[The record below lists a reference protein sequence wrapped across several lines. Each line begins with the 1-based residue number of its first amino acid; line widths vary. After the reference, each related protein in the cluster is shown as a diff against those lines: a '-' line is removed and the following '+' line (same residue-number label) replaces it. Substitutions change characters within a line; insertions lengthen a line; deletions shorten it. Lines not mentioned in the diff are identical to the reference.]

1 MARIQSDTLKK
12 LVRRAL
18 HTRSEEIGCET
29 CFDSLDRFV
38 ELELDGKDPA
48 EAFPLIRYH
57 LELCT
62 GCSEEYEAL
71 LAALNQ
77 LQADSPADSAS

>member
-1 MARIQSDTLKK
+1 MEQLFLLLIHIVQVIFLEE
-12 LVRRAL
+12 LVVL
-18 HTRSEEIGCET
+18 EPILVILMMILEE
-29 CFDSLDRFV
+29 V